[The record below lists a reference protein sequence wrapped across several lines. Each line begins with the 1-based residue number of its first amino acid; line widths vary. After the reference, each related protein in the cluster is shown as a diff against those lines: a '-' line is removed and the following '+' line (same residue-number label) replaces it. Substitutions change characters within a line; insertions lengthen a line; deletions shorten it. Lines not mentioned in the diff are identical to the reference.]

1 MNQENLQKIE
11 KRTVSYWFEDGVY
24 DIVIGIGFV
33 ILGLSYFAL
42 AAVQEIDWLANLSGL
57 IQIVLLVAV
66 FFLLGKVVKKI
77 KQSVVYP
84 RTGEVVYRQRPPS
97 IRFMRGMRAGVMS
110 FLVAAVFT
118 FFALAPSMHQVLP
131 AIVGALFGIAFMIL
145 GWRVGVVRYFIIG
158 AGSFITGGIISL
170 LNHPFIN
177 QTGILFVA
185 IGLIMAVAGGIAL
198 ALYLKN
204 NPLESDRQEQE

>member
-11 KRTVSYWFEDGVY
+11 KRTVSYWFEDGAY

-33 ILGLSYFAL
+33 ILGISYFAL
-42 AAVQEIDWLANLSGL
+42 AAVQEIDWLENLSGL
-57 IQIVLLVAV
+57 IQIVLLVTI
-66 FFLLGKVVKKI
+66 FFLLGKVVRKI

-97 IRFMRGMRAGVMS
+97 IRFMRSIRAGVMS

-118 FFALAPSMHQVLP
+118 FFALAPSMHQVLS
-131 AIVGALFGIAFMIL
+131 AIVGALFGVAFMIL

-158 AGSFITGGIISL
+158 AGSFISGGIISL
-170 LNHPFIN
+170 LSHPFIN

-185 IGLIMAVAGGIAL
+185 IGLIMAVAGGVAL
-198 ALYLKN
+198 VLYLKN